1 MSLDPAIL
9 ALLAGPV
16 AICIAGRD
24 PELRPSLC
32 YAYGCR
38 VVDGGAML
46 RLILSR
52 SEAGSV
58 LRDIAANGHVAAVFS
73 DVRSFRTLQ
82 IKGMDARVEASDPAD
97 RAYSQA
103 HCHNVA
109 EELVT
114 LGYAPGPARGY
125 FTAPEEADCITIA
138 FSPAEVFQQTPG
150 PNAGERLRRGE
161 TLAGGK
167 TIPDDAS

>member
-24 PELRPSLC
+24 QDLRPSLC

-38 VVDGGAML
+38 AMDSGAML

-52 SEAGSV
+52 SEAGPV

-82 IKGMDARVEASDPAD
+82 IKGIDARVEVSDPAD
-97 RAYSQA
+97 RTYSQA
-103 HCHNVA
+103 HCHNIA

-114 LGYAPGPARGY
+114 LGYAPGPAQRF
-125 FTAPEEADCITIA
+125 FTAPEESDCITIA

-150 PNAGERLRRGE
+150 PNAGARLRRGE
-161 TLAGGK
+161 TLAGSK
-167 TIPDDAS
+167 TTPDAAS